1 MGIISALSS
10 IIIGKI
16 IFYYLYELA
25 KKGMNYFSGKQ
36 DYKDAVKKILDSIS
50 TNKNVIADISKIV
63 DESGE
68 MDNAAADKILKLGYI
83 QTQIV
88 KMVDSKNSEI
98 DETELKNELKT
109 ILIKSWSDLGNKSVD
124 KVKKSLKR

>member
-1 MGIISALSS
+1 
-10 IIIGKI
+10 
-16 IFYYLYELA
+16 
-25 KKGMNYFSGKQ
+25 MNYFSGKP

-68 MDNAAADKILKLGYI
+68 MDNAAADKIIKLGYI

>member
-1 MGIISALSS
+1 
-10 IIIGKI
+10 
-16 IFYYLYELA
+16 
-25 KKGMNYFSGKQ
+25 MNYFSGKP

-50 TNKNVIADISKIV
+50 TNKNVIVDISKIV

-83 QTQIV
+83 QTQII

>member
-1 MGIISALSS
+1 
-10 IIIGKI
+10 
-16 IFYYLYELA
+16 
-25 KKGMNYFSGKQ
+25 MNYFSGKQ

>member
-1 MGIISALSS
+1 
-10 IIIGKI
+10 
-16 IFYYLYELA
+16 
-25 KKGMNYFSGKQ
+25 MNYFSGKS

-50 TNKNVIADISKIV
+50 TNKNVIVDISKIV
-63 DESGE
+63 DETGE

-83 QTQIV
+83 QTQII

>member
-1 MGIISALSS
+1 
-10 IIIGKI
+10 
-16 IFYYLYELA
+16 
-25 KKGMNYFSGKQ
+25 MNYFSGKP

>member
-1 MGIISALSS
+1 
-10 IIIGKI
+10 
-16 IFYYLYELA
+16 
-25 KKGMNYFSGKQ
+25 MNYFSGKP

-50 TNKNVIADISKIV
+50 TNKNVIVDISKIV

-68 MDNAAADKILKLGYI
+68 MDNTAADKILKLGYI
-83 QTQIV
+83 QTQII

>member
-1 MGIISALSS
+1 
-10 IIIGKI
+10 
-16 IFYYLYELA
+16 
-25 KKGMNYFSGKQ
+25 MNYFSGKP

-50 TNKNVIADISKIV
+50 TNKNVIVDISKIV

>member
-25 KKGMNYFSGKQ
+25 KKGMNYFSGKS

-50 TNKNVIADISKIV
+50 TNKNVIVDISKIV

-83 QTQIV
+83 QTQII

-109 ILIKSWSDLGNKSVD
+109 ILIKSWNDLGNKSVD

>member
-1 MGIISALSS
+1 MISTLSS

-25 KKGMNYFSGKQ
+25 KKGMNYFSGKP